1 MTRKFPRTRHLPT
14 ALLAATCLFAGCNHA
29 AQNSESAEA
38 PPQASVIH
46 TGDENLFHVTNA
58 NQFNLVQ
65 ATQHM
70 ASSTLSVTGT
80 VNPDVSRTIPVIS
93 IANGRVLNIYAHL
106 GDNVRKGQLLMEV
119 QSTDVA
125 TAFDAYLKA
134 VNDERLANTQLQR
147 AQVLYDKGA
156 TPRSQLEIAQ
166 TAEQDA
172 QTDLTAARQQ
182 LHVLGVDPAHPGEAV
197 KVFAPASG
205 VIISQNVTAA
215 AAAGVGLSGS
225 STAFTI
231 ADLSHVWVICDVYE
245 NDLSQ
250 IHIGQHADIHLNA
263 YPGKVITGTIS
274 DIGAVLDPSLRTAKV
289 RIQVDNPGMLMRI
302 GMFVT
307 AVLHGSRQETHTA
320 VPATAILHLK
330 DRDWVYVPAGS
341 DVFRRIEV
349 HAGDMLPAQQGQ
361 PQQEIT
367 SGLAPGQQVV
377 AQALAV
383 QNSAAQ

>member
-1 MTRKFPRTRHLPT
+1 MTGKSLRHT
-14 ALLAATCLFAGCNHA
+14 SVSAVLFALVAFLPGCHSSTETNKQA
-29 AQNSESAEA
+29 AEA
-38 PPQASVIH
+38 PPAPQVVHGS
-46 TGDENLFHVTNA
+46 DENFFHIANA
-58 NQFNLVQ
+58 SQFPL
-65 ATQHM
+65 ATAEQHL
-70 ASSTLSVTGT
+70 AASTLSVTGT

-147 AQVLYDKGA
+147 AQILYDKGA

-182 LHVLGVDPAHPGEAV
+182 LHVLGVDPNHPSEAV
-197 KVFAPASG
+197 KVYAPASG

-215 AAAGVGLSGS
+215 AAAGVTLSGS

-245 NDLSQ
+245 NDLAQ
-250 IHIGQHADIHLNA
+250 IRLGQHADIHLNA

-307 AVLHGSRQETHTA
+307 AVLHGSRQEVHTS

-330 DRDWVYVPAGS
+330 DRDWVYVPSGA

-349 HAGDMLPAQQGQ
+349 HAGDELPNG
-361 PQQEIT
+361 QQELI
-367 SGLAPGQQVV
+367 SGLQPGQQVV

-383 QNSAAQ
+383 QNASAQ